1 MDVIAANVSLVKHP
15 HSGVRGGSENSG
27 PALPSGA

>member
-1 MDVIAANVSLVKHP
+1 MKHP